1 MKVEQI
7 KDNGEEVRLRVSAS
21 AAEMSKAFTDGLDAF
36 VVQYQMDQL
45 EGDSSL
51 EKINNALGEEDG
63 KAAVYN
69 AVINYLVPFAL
80 EKQGTMPV
88 STYGIE
94 SDETPEPDKMF
105 SFDMTVLVKPEFE
118 LSSYKPV
125 KVEIEPKPEVNEA
138 EIDEQISMLVRQFS
152 AAQQGVQ
159 PDDAS
164 LQVPEVTDKWVA
176 DNMSPMGIATV
187 AELRDRFRATS
198 EEELENRYAQA
209 KMAAAMDEYAKRF
222 EGEIS
227 EKMIEVMTQEL
238 YETFLAQLSQEGIT
252 LDAFFAQQHLTEEEV
267 RANLATQAK
276 MQLLQGFILDAIFR
290 HEALKLE
297 PSDMIAAMRNI
308 APGREEETFEAMQ
321 KSGRSTL
328 LKEGASRMKAAG
340 WIMANTEFVVA
351 E

>member
-1 MKVEQI
+1 
-7 KDNGEEVRLRVSAS
+7 
-21 AAEMSKAFTDGLDAF
+21 
-36 VVQYQMDQL
+36 
-45 EGDSSL
+45 
-51 EKINNALGEEDG
+51 
-63 KAAVYN
+63 
-69 AVINYLVPFAL
+69 
-80 EKQGTMPV
+80 
-88 STYGIE
+88 
-94 SDETPEPDKMF
+94 
-105 SFDMTVLVKPEFE
+105 
-118 LSSYKPV
+118 
-125 KVEIEPKPEVNEA
+125 
-138 EIDEQISMLVRQFS
+138 
-152 AAQQGVQ
+152 
-159 PDDAS
+159 
-164 LQVPEVTDKWVA
+164 
-176 DNMSPMGIATV
+176 MSPMGIATV

-227 EKMIEVMTQEL
+227 EKMIEVMTQD
-238 YETFLAQLSQEGIT
+238 ETFLAQLSQEGIT

-340 WIMANTEFVVA
+340 WIMANTEFVIA

>member
-1 MKVEQI
+1 
-7 KDNGEEVRLRVSAS
+7 
-21 AAEMSKAFTDGLDAF
+21 
-36 VVQYQMDQL
+36 
-45 EGDSSL
+45 
-51 EKINNALGEEDG
+51 
-63 KAAVYN
+63 
-69 AVINYLVPFAL
+69 
-80 EKQGTMPV
+80 MPV

-138 EIDEQISMLVRQFS
+138 DIDEQISMLVRQFS

-159 PDDAS
+159 PDDDS
-164 LQVPEVTDKWVA
+164 LQVPEVTDEWVA

-297 PSDMIAAMRNI
+297 PGDMIAAMRNI
-308 APGREEETFEAMQ
+308 APGREEEAFEAMQ

-340 WIMANTEFVVA
+340 WIMANAEFVVA